1 VDTLTP
7 LLPIIS
13 RDLKTNWGTAYLGS
27 HEKITLHIGS
37 PTAKPIHFC
46 LTRPLVFGRFAG
58 DDPDIHINLQAY
70 TGTQKGVSRQ
80 HASLT
85 LVANIVM
92 LTDLESA
99 NGTFLNGQQLTPN
112 KHYVVRNGSEI
123 RLGQLPIYIFL

>member
-1 VDTLTP
+1 MDTLTP

-13 RDLKTNWGTAYLGS
+13 RDHKTNWGTAHLGS
-27 HEKITLHIGS
+27 HERITLHIGGA
-37 PTAKPIHFC
+37 TAKPVHFC

-70 TGTQKGVSRQ
+70 TAIEKGVSRE

-85 LVANIVM
+85 LIANTVM

-99 NGTFLNGQQLTPN
+99 NGTFLNGHQLSPN

-123 RLGQLPIYIFL
+123 RLGQLAIYIFL